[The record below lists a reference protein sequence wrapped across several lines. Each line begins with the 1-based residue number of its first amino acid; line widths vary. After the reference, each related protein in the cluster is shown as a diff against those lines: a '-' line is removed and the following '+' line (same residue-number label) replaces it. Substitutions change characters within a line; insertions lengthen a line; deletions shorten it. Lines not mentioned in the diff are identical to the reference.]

1 MVNIILQIVG
11 FLLIILAGFILGI
24 IIANQYW
31 KIKLPKLIKKEREN
45 AVKKSREVLSGQFSE
60 QLAPFLPDFKYSPS
74 EARFIGKPVDFIVFK
89 GMDQKDINEIV
100 FVEVKSGSSTLSMQE
115 KKLSEIV
122 KDKKI
127 KWEEYRIPEGLVKKI
142 KKP

>member
-89 GMDQKDINEIV
+89 GMDQKEINKKV
-100 FVEVKSGSSTLSMQE
+100 FF
-115 KKLSEIV
+115 
-122 KDKKI
+122 
-127 KWEEYRIPEGLVKKI
+127 
-142 KKP
+142 